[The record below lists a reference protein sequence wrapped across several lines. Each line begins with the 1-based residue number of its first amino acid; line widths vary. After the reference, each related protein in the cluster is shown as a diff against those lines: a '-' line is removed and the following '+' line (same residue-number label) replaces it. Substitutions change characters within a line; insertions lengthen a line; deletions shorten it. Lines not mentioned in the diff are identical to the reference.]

1 MAEDFAKAFDGAL
14 KDLTMQII
22 SARLVGVLYEVN
34 RVKSKYGRELIETGI
49 GVKTTPFFAPAG
61 SWKPLTDAWIRRKKA
76 TKDDPRYYVGMTGRL
91 EADILA
97 MPAERIFGKTQLTA
111 AANVKLDKNGFY
123 NPRIRRQIDTVY
135 RDRGTGRFASPE
147 LDGVKKF
154 TVRVDPFPE
163 LNSMGNSSDY
173 INKLPIDASSKM
185 KLNYNKKARPL
196 IVGFTEWF
204 YQNRIKFA
212 IEQGLKEVFK

>member
-14 KDLTMQII
+14 KDLTMQVI

-34 RVKSKYGRELIETGI
+34 RVKSKYGRELIDVGI
-49 GVKTTPFFAPAG
+49 GVRSAPFFAPAS
-61 SWKPLTDAWIRRKKA
+61 SWKPLGDAWLRRKKA
-76 TKDDPRYYVGMTGRL
+76 TQDDPRFYSGLTGHL
-91 EADILA
+91 AQDILA
-97 MPAERIFGKTQLTA
+97 MPTERIFGKTKLTA
-111 AANVKLDKNGFY
+111 AANVRLDSGGFY
-123 NPRIRRQIDTVY
+123 NPRTRKFINTVY
-135 RDRGTGRFASPE
+135 RDDRGRFASPE
-147 LDGVKKF
+147 MDGIKRF

-163 LNSMGNSSDY
+163 LNSMGSGSDY
-173 INKLPIDASSKM
+173 INKLPISASSKM

-204 YQNRIKFA
+204 YQNKIKFA